1 MEKDITQKTV
11 KKDFSKSRTQR
22 FHLVYDEEKQREYS
36 ERNRN
41 FVQKKEMT
49 LKENSIATL
58 PVVRV
63 ADFGAFLSAVPV
75 IPMMIFCFIMHSR
88 RNR

>member
-1 MEKDITQKTV
+1 MMEKDITQKTV

-22 FHLVYDEEKQREYS
+22 FHPVYDEEKQREYS

-58 PVVRV
+58 PVVR
-63 ADFGAFLSAVPV
+63 
-75 IPMMIFCFIMHSR
+75 IPFR
-88 RNR
+88 RYR